1 MTKNE
6 KTDVCGVRFD
16 NISAK
21 EARERLFSALDAEGG
36 SIFLFTPNPEIV
48 MLAENDKEFSD
59 ILNSDALVVPDGIGI
74 IKAADILKTPLPERI
89 PGIELGEAMIE
100 YCSKKG
106 SALPVYLL
114 GGKEGVADLA
124 AEKLCEKYNGLSVCG
139 THNGYFDANGGD
151 NDVLIAE
158 INEKKPALV
167 LVCLGAPKQEK
178 WIYNNASKL
187 PTVRVFAGLGGSLDV
202 FSGNVKRAPAFF
214 CRCGLE
220 WFYRL
225 LCQPSRIKRMCKL
238 PLFLIKAK
246 KYAKYSKKPRK
257 Q

>member
-1 MTKNE
+1 MSDKN
-6 KTDVCGVRFD
+6 KIDVCGVCFD
-16 NISAK
+16 NVTASQ
-21 EARERLFSALDAEGG
+21 ARERLFSALEASSG
-36 SIFLFTPNPEIV
+36 SLFLFTPNPEIV
-48 MLAENDKEFSD
+48 MLAEQDDEFAD
-59 ILNSDALVVPDGIGI
+59 ILNSDALVVPDGIGV
-74 IKAADILKTPLPERI
+74 IKAANILKTPLRERV

-100 YCSKKG
+100 YCAKKG

-114 GGKEGVADLA
+114 GGKEGVASLA
-124 AEKLCEKYNGLSVCG
+124 AEKLCEKYAGLCVCG
-139 THNGYFDANGGD
+139 THNGYFDASGED
-151 NDVLIAE
+151 NDALINE

-178 WIYNNASKL
+178 WIYKNADKL

-214 CRCGLE
+214 CKCGLE

-225 LCQPSRIKRMCKL
+225 LCQPTRIKRMCKL

-246 KYAKYSKKPRK
+246 KYGKRTKNA
-257 Q
+257 